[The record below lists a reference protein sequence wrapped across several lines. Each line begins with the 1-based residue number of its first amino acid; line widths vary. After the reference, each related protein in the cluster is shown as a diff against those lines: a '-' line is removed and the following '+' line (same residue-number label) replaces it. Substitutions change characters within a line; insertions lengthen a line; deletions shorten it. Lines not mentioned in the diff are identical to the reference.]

1 MTISK
6 DASRRLLGVMVYS
19 TKVALGTGLSGS
31 GAGSSSTSFPGASAS
46 TPVSPTSMTSSPAIS
61 TSADS
66 SAGPAVIRTSGSA
79 IEISSI

>member
-31 GAGSSSTSFPGASAS
+31 GAGSSSTSFP
-46 TPVSPTSMTSSPAIS
+46 
-61 TSADS
+61 
-66 SAGPAVIRTSGSA
+66 A